1 VEINIQQNRDNLE
14 VDNASLFLWFGF
26 SFGMSHLALTRKL
39 IGTSGRRSKSFVR
52 IQRSSVWVIS
62 SARSAQTAQWL
73 GTIKRMLHSIA
84 TVCDRGGTDREIG
97 RRQGFAVK
105 RRRRRRMVV
114 VFFVRGH
121 WFWDRERERGDKQVC
136 RVWFHFSIFMQ
147 LGWPKFYLF

>member
-84 TVCDRGGTDREIG
+84 TVCDRGGADRGNRAATRLCGETQTTTTDG
-97 RRQGFAVK
+97 GC
-105 RRRRRRMVV
+105 
-114 VFFVRGH
+114 FFCAWSLILRP
-121 WFWDRERERGDKQVC
+121 RERERWQT
-136 RVWFHFSIFMQ
+136 S
-147 LGWPKFYLF
+147 L